1 MPQRCNTNNS
11 DPRPVRSRCA
21 DTGLEYVDYAPTA
34 HELKSVHGEHKFKL
48 HGKSTSYLDYL
59 MEEDHVA
66 RNAKRRLAG
75 IEPFIGNF
83 DRAGVTALH

>member
-1 MPQRCNTNNS
+1 
-11 DPRPVRSRCA
+11 
-21 DTGLEYVDYAPTA
+21 
-34 HELKSVHGEHKFKL
+34 
-48 HGKSTSYLDYL
+48 